1 MPIRTSRT
9 RSVAMTMGTTP
20 TWWANEP
27 YFVSVPVDGT
37 SWNLVLTIPATTL
50 FPAAQVNNM
59 LLWVLVVAFGIVA
72 LASTVMFVRGLEDR
86 RRLAQEAHIDVLTGI
101 SNRRSLN
108 QSMKA
113 MLSSAVRHDTLL
125 GFLMIDVDNFKA
137 VNDRY
142 GHPVGDEILKG
153 VATRIRSCLRIEDVV
168 ARWGGEEFVVLIS
181 DTTDEGAVTVA
192 ERIRSC
198 IAVAPFVSSSHEVA
212 GTISIGV
219 ALSGADGR
227 DGLIERADAAL
238 YLAKETGKDRVVSA
252 AARNLTSDEPVAPE
266 P

>member
-1 MPIRTSRT
+1 
-9 RSVAMTMGTTP
+9 
-20 TWWANEP
+20 
-27 YFVSVPVDGT
+27 
-37 SWNLVLTIPATTL
+37 
-50 FPAAQVNNM
+50 
-59 LLWVLVVAFGIVA
+59 
-72 LASTVMFVRGLEDR
+72 MFVRGLEDR
-86 RRLAQEAHIDVLTGI
+86 RRLAQEADVDVLTGI

-198 IAVAPFVSSSHEVA
+198 IAVAPFVSSSHEVP

-219 ALSGADGR
+219 ALSGADGCDR
-227 DGLIERADAAL
+227 LIERADAAL

-266 P
+266 S